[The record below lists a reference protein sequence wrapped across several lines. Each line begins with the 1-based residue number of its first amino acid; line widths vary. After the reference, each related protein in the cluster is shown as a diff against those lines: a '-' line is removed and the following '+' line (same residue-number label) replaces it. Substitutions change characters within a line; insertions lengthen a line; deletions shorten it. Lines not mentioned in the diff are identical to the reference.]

1 MGFRFR
7 RRIGLAPGLTL
18 NLSKSGG
25 SLTLGPRGSRVTVGP
40 RGVSR
45 TMGIPGTGIS
55 YTAQVSGRSTK
66 PSRHRSVAT
75 QSNLLKQYEPKSPK
89 RLSLGFIQR
98 LFKSSEECAFVD
110 DLKALVEGDEPTALL
125 CLKNAVT
132 LPDAAWLAGL
142 FLLQKQR
149 PDEAQPHL
157 EFALRNA
164 LSLGRLFDKYGVAA
178 AVSLG
183 ITPELKVEVPAN
195 ERGTLLA
202 LIELYQHQHRQ
213 EDAANCVE
221 RLLALDPSDP
231 VALLSAVE
239 LMLDDED
246 EQAARAVIELTE
258 DVQNESPIHTAIL
271 LYKGRALMRLG
282 LNEAALKT
290 FTTALRRK
298 KDRPETLLHQLL
310 YDRALTYDALGRKTS
325 YERELERIYAEAP
338 DFMDVA
344 KRLEL

>member
-183 ITPELKVEVPAN
+183 ITPELKVEVPV
-195 ERGTLLA
+195 RTW
-202 LIELYQHQHRQ
+202 H
-213 EDAANCVE
+213 AA
-221 RLLALDPSDP
+221 
-231 VALLSAVE
+231 
-239 LMLDDED
+239 
-246 EQAARAVIELTE
+246 
-258 DVQNESPIHTAIL
+258 
-271 LYKGRALMRLG
+271 G
-282 LNEAALKT
+282 LNRTIPTPAPA
-290 FTTALRRK
+290 RRCSK
-298 KDRPETLLHQLL
+298 LCPSSI
-310 YDRALTYDALGRKTS
+310 A
-325 YERELERIYAEAP
+325 
-338 DFMDVA
+338 
-344 KRLEL
+344 